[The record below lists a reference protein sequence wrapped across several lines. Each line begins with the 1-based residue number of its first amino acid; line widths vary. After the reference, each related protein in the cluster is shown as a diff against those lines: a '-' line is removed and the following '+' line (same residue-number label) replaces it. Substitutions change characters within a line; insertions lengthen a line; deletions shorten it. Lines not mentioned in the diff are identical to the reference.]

1 MNYRALVL
9 ATITAATFV
18 SSAALA
24 GIGDYSPAVPVSAFA
39 RPAAWLD
46 PSRLNFS
53 TELSFGSYGGQ
64 SSGLQVMR
72 MSYQI
77 GTPLSMRVS
86 VGNSFGGFRQQADG
100 KFFLEGLDLAYH
112 PFGNFQVN
120 VSYRDIRSPLQ
131 YNRPGVFDPSYGAW
145 R

>member
-1 MNYRALVL
+1 MNPKALVF
-9 ATITAATFV
+9 ASVTAACLV
-18 SSAALA
+18 SSAAFA

-46 PSRLNFS
+46 PSQLHFS
-53 TELSFGSYGGQ
+53 TEFSFGSYGGQ
-64 SSGLQVMR
+64 SAGLQVTR
-72 MSYQI
+72 MSYQF
-77 GTPLSMRVS
+77 GAPLAMRVS

-131 YNRPGVFDPSYGAW
+131 YSRPGVFDPAYGAW